1 MHEKGWSIGNSSDEI
16 EIERVFLFQAGILR
30 QQHHHLLQLHRILQ
44 KEGQPI
50 EERRNTAVHV
60 SMTNNQGM
68 VHYSI
73 VSIIDF
79 KNSNPHKGQKV
90 ISMSE
95 SSLAGGTT
103 NQSLRI

>member
-1 MHEKGWSIGNSSDEI
+1 M
-16 EIERVFLFQAGILR
+16 LR

-44 KEGQPI
+44 KEGQPM

-60 SMTNNQGM
+60 SMTNNQGT

-79 KNSNPHKGQKV
+79 NSNPHTHKGQTV
-90 ISMSE
+90 ILMSE
-95 SSLAGGTT
+95 SGAGTT
-103 NQSLRI
+103 IF

>member
-30 QQHHHLLQLHRILQ
+30 QQHHLLQLHRILQ

-60 SMTNNQGM
+60 SMTNNQGT

-79 KNSNPHKGQKV
+79 NSNPHTHKGQTV
-90 ISMSE
+90 ILMSE
-95 SSLAGGTT
+95 SGAGTT
-103 NQSLRI
+103 IF

>member
-1 MHEKGWSIGNSSDEI
+1 M
-16 EIERVFLFQAGILR
+16 LR
-30 QQHHHLLQLHRILQ
+30 QQHHLLQLHRILQ

-79 KNSNPHKGQKV
+79 NSNPHTHKGQTV
-90 ISMSE
+90 ILMSE
-95 SSLAGGTT
+95 SGAGTT
-103 NQSLRI
+103 IF

>member
-1 MHEKGWSIGNSSDEI
+1 M
-16 EIERVFLFQAGILR
+16 LR

-44 KEGQPI
+44 KEGQPM

-60 SMTNNQGM
+60 SMTNNQGT

-79 KNSNPHKGQKV
+79 KNSNPHTHKGQTV
-90 ISMSE
+90 ILMSE
-95 SSLAGGTT
+95 SGAGTT
-103 NQSLRI
+103 IFEVLAKLL